1 MSWIEI
7 NFFKI
12 KKTFFD
18 SIPTCCVIAASTSTQ
33 QNVKNNR
40 DFNQKTYNRFK
51 YEQVVAYPM
60 QLIQL
65 DWNITKLG
73 RLSFFWNININLSPE
88 FRFLQF
94 RWRIPWKRCIQI
106 WKDDSKNCWRCYFF
120 ISCILS
126 NMNFNLQ
133 NDNSMFHEKILRHI
147 IFFLKLQRIFLNII
161 TWISWVFEGLLLD
174 QIIIYCQK
182 FEWYILIGISISRF
196 VYRIF
201 VELLVI
207 LIVGLSSKYNI
218 ISQNLSKFFNCFC
231 KIPSIN
237 LEISSL
243 VQLIPN

>member
-1 MSWIEI
+1 MNVRNW
-7 NFFKI
+7 NKLLQN

-51 YEQVVAYPM
+51 HEQIVAYPM

-174 QIIIYCQK
+174 QIIIYWLNSDPPSNSVHFDVLWVC
-182 FEWYILIGISISRF
+182 WLF
-196 VYRIF
+196 VDQ
-201 VELLVI
+201 
-207 LIVGLSSKYNI
+207 I
-218 ISQNLSKFFNCFC
+218 IICWLNL
-231 KIPSIN
+231 
-237 LEISSL
+237 
-243 VQLIPN
+243 